1 MHYEMGILKTAA
13 LFSQVVN
20 SYQPSLEGMIDING
34 IPMFI
39 YVDDYIDST
48 GIRKR

>member
-1 MHYEMGILKTAA
+1 MRVLKTAP
-13 LFSQVVN
+13 LLSQVVD

-39 YVDDYIDST
+39 YVDDYVDRT

>member
-1 MHYEMGILKTAA
+1 MRILKTAA
-13 LFSQVVN
+13 LFNQIID
-20 SYQPSLEGMIDING
+20 SYQPSLEGVIDING
-34 IPMFI
+34 IPMFV